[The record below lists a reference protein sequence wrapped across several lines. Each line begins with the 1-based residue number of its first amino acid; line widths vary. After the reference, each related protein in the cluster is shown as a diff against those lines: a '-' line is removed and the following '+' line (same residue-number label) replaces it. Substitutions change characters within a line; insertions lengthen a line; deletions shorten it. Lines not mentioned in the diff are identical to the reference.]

1 MNYGLEVVNDSGAVS
16 LDSEYARLCV
26 LHKGTYTAGVSIV
39 FAAAADTQ
47 EPPLVF
53 VRPQSNG
60 SVIQLGV
67 LLDGSPGAWTGC
79 SVTSGQAHSG
89 DIFVAAFSSKPTAS
103 YGLRLWDSTGK
114 QIFDSGTQAA
124 VFTRAVQN
132 WTYTHT
138 TYSGQGL
145 PTNWYSVP
153 MSYELGDYLMV
164 NNARMPMMGGNNESR
179 TTGLRY
185 DFAASLLRYSVT
197 GVTNPLYFLLPA
209 VFGKLSA

>member
-1 MNYGLEVVNDSGAVS
+1 MSYGLQVVNNSGTIS

-26 LHKGTYTAGVSIV
+26 LHKGAYTAGVTVV
-39 FAAAADTQ
+39 FASVIDTL

-60 SVIQLGV
+60 SLIQLGV
-67 LLDGSPGAWTGC
+67 LLVGSPGAWTGC

-89 DIFVAAFSSKPTAS
+89 AIFVAAFSSKPTAS
-103 YGLRLWDSTGK
+103 YGLRLWDATGK

-179 TTGLRY
+179 GVGLSY
-185 DFAASLLRYSVT
+185 DFSASLLRFSVT
-197 GVTNPLYFLLPA
+197 TVSNPIYFLLPA
-209 VFGKLSA
+209 IFGKITA

>member
-1 MNYGLEVVNDSGAVS
+1 MNYGLQVVNDAGAVS
-16 LDSEYARLCV
+16 LDSEYSRLCV
-26 LHKGTYTAGVSIV
+26 FHKGSYTAGVSVV
-39 FAAAADTQ
+39 FSSVVTTQ

-60 SVIQLGV
+60 SLIQLGV
-67 LLDGSPGAWTGC
+67 LLEGAAGAWTGC

-89 DIFVAAFSSKPTAS
+89 AIFIGAFSSVPSAS
-103 YGLRLWDSTGK
+103 YGLRMWGATGK

-138 TYSGQGL
+138 TYSAQGL

-179 TTGLRY
+179 GTGLRY
-185 DFAASLLRYSVT
+185 DFAASLLRFSVT
-197 GVTNPLYFLLPA
+197 TVSNPIYFLLPA
-209 VFGKLSA
+209 MFGKISA

>member
-1 MNYGLEVVNDSGAVS
+1 MSYGLEVVNDSGAIS

-39 FAAAADTQ
+39 FAAVVDTQ

-89 DIFVAAFSSKPTAS
+89 GIFVAAFSSKPSAS
-103 YGLRLWDSTGK
+103 YGLRLWDATGK
-114 QIFDSGTQAA
+114 QIFDSGIQAA
-124 VFTRAVQN
+124 VFTRVVQN
-132 WTYTHT
+132 WTYTHST
-138 TYSGQGL
+138 TSGQGL
-145 PTNWYSVP
+145 GTNWYSVP
-153 MSYELGDYLMV
+153 LSYDLGDYLMV

-185 DFAASLLRYSVT
+185 DFAESLLRFSVT
-197 GVTNPLYFLLPA
+197 GVTNPFYFLLPA